1 MNSWVIENLG
11 LTLLHSLWQ
20 IAFVAVILI
29 AALRVLRESSA
40 NFRYFAS
47 VSALCLSLILPIAT
61 FLYLSGN
68 TSNSAIT
75 AVTQTSPNVRIEQS
89 IPNLKTENFQNT
101 SQISPIISENIAMT
115 SPSPKIDFLP
125 ILVGV
130 WLIGV
135 LFFSIRL
142 AGGIW
147 TIHLYK
153 TRKVSKVEKHWQEK
167 FDEICKNLQ
176 ISQKVRFLQS
186 KMVEMPVVIGWLK
199 PVVLVP
205 ASAFLQIPA
214 KELETILIHELTHI
228 KRRDYLVNFVQSM
241 VEILFFFHPC
251 IWWISAKI
259 RAEREFAVDEFVSQL
274 FETERFV
281 YAKALANLEESR
293 TTTPILAMAANG
305 GNLMKRIEKILNGS
319 RKINS
324 KNVSIWSAVFAVTF
338 VIGLSVGIYWLKT
351 AETKS
356 VKKQGRKVAVV
367 YDGFINLRLD
377 LTNQEFF
384 NAVEKHKVPT
394 VWVVNQFSISQMKDD
409 STKLLLRNRYRNN
422 IKFAINAM
430 DSTSRTLI
438 SEDSFEGFTQKN
450 LDYLNEVLATEGGKV
465 DYFYFV
471 DGSNVYRSESAQ
483 NVEKSLLRQGLKNI
497 PTSAPYYD
505 SLFTLLYERKCIIE
519 KNTYNCEEVRQAV
532 DTIRQKYLNF
542 MTEQFEAME
551 RYSQEVIGREVPQ
564 VLYLSSSRLVDE
576 SADQIFQMLKDRG
589 YEFVPLEEVMADETY
604 AWQEKIRKI
613 MRFDRNR
620 WDKTSEY
627 LKDEMSIFKNEEDKK
642 FKIEVKPKQ
651 PFVIKKSQ
659 AEEK

>member
-1 MNSWVIENLG
+1 MNSWIIENLG

-20 IAFVAVILI
+20 IAFIALILF
-29 AALRVLRESSA
+29 AALRFLRESSA
-40 NFRYFAS
+40 TFRYLAS
-47 VSALCLSLILPIAT
+47 ISALCFSLILPIAT
-61 FLYLSGN
+61 FLYLSNNKSNLAISPITPISAN
-68 TSNSAIT
+68 T
-75 AVTQTSPNVRIEQS
+75 RIEQS
-89 IPNLKTENFQNT
+89 LPNPKSEKVQETAHY
-101 SQISPIISENIAMT
+101 SPTISENIAMT
-115 SPSPKIDFLP
+115 SPSPKINFLP
-125 ILVGV
+125 VLVGI

-167 FDEICKNLQ
+167 FEELCESLQ
-176 ISQKVRFLQS
+176 IRQKARFLQS

-214 KELETILIHELTHI
+214 KELETILIHELLHI
-228 KRRDYLVNFVQSM
+228 KRHDYLVNLLQSLI
-241 VEILFFFHPC
+241 EILFFFHPC
-251 IWWISAKI
+251 VWWISAQTRI
-259 RAEREFAVDEFVSQL
+259 EREFAVDEFVSQL
-274 FETERFV
+274 FETERFI

-293 TTTPILAMAANG
+293 TTAPILAMAADG

-324 KNVSIWSAVFAVTF
+324 KNVSIWSAVFAITF

-351 AETKS
+351 AEDKS
-356 VKKQGRKVAVV
+356 VTKHGRRIAIV
-367 YDGFINLRLD
+367 YDGFPNIRQDILSS
-377 LTNQEFF
+377 EFF
-384 NAVEKHKVPT
+384 NTLEKRKIPA
-394 VWVVNQFSISQMKDD
+394 VWVINQFSISQMKDD
-409 STKLLLRNRYRNN
+409 SAKAILRNRYRNN

-438 SEDSFEGFTQKN
+438 SEDHFEEITQKN
-450 LDYLNEVLATEGGKV
+450 LDYLNEVLTPERGKV

-471 DGSNVYRSESAQ
+471 DGANIYRSESAQ
-483 NVEKSLLRQGLKNI
+483 KVEKSLLQQGLINI

-505 SLFTLLYERKCIIE
+505 SLFSLLYE
-519 KNTYNCEEVRQAV
+519 KNCRADKNKVQCEDARQVIDA
-532 DTIRQKYLNF
+532 IRDKYLKY
-542 MTEQFEAME
+542 MTEQVEAME
-551 RYSQEVIGREVPQ
+551 QYSQEVIGREVPQ
-564 VLYLSSSRLVDE
+564 VLYISSSRLVDE
-576 SADQIFQMLKDRG
+576 SADQIFQMLEDKG

-627 LKDEMSIFKNEEDKK
+627 LKDEMEIFKSDFQTPKMTNS
-642 FKIEVKPKQ
+642 IVKNGKAIPTK
-651 PFVIKKSQ
+651 
-659 AEEK
+659 